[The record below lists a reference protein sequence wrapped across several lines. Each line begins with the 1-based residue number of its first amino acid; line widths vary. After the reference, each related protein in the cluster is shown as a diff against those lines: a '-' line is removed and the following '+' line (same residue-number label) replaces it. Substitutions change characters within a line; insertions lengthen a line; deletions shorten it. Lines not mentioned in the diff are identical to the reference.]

1 MVKLYGGGLRLK
13 HVQTS
18 EIFEFVNIWLIDM
31 PYYCTKTH
39 FVFFADFSFFLSLIG
54 GLGSSI
60 PTCLSAKDSDYVLI
74 GSARNHLLKTRK

>member
-54 GLGSSI
+54 GLGSRY
-60 PTCLSAKDSDYVLI
+60 TDVFVCEGQRLRL
-74 GSARNHLLKTRK
+74 NRKCA